1 MAGDLATAGA
11 DSEPETAAEAQL
23 AAAATMDSGSD
34 SEEEENT
41 GQWSP
46 RPLPAAVV
54 AGQDVVGEDDDRRL
68 LDLLRAQVR
77 PLSSSGYR
85 DLSQSRPYLEV

>member
-1 MAGDLATAGA
+1 MADDLAHPAGE
-11 DSEPETAAEAQL
+11 EPETELEAEL
-23 AAAATMDSGSD
+23 AAVTGLDSGSD

-46 RPLPAAVV
+46 RPLAAAVV
-54 AGQDVVGEDDDRRL
+54 AGQDVVAEDDDRRL

-77 PLSSSGYR
+77 QQLPI
-85 DLSQSRPYLEV
+85 V